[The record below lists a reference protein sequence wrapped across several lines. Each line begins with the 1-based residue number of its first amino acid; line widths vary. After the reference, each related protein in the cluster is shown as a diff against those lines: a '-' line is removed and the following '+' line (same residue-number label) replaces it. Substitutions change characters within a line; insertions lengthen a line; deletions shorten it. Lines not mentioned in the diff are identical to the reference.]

1 MIIEEYRKAPFL
13 RLIFPLVGGIL
24 LGRVIGEPV
33 CFEWILAGC
42 SVGLLLLSAKCPRLG
57 LAPVLFCILLEGI
70 ILGTE
75 EPVPEVPEGLI
86 HARICDELLA
96 SGNGKRTTIDR
107 IRYLDG
113 DTWEPLRGKASVY
126 LAVRQDSMVVP
137 AETGPDPDDLRPGR
151 FILAQ
156 GKLSTFDT
164 PLNPHQFD
172 YAAFQRGKGILYQLY
187 LDPDLWSPSS
197 HQTSRGF
204 RIRSIIIRRS
214 LIEKIESR
222 ISGSGPRSVLNAL
235 LLGYRS
241 EMDTDL
247 RQNFARS
254 GTLHILAVSGLHVGI
269 IYLLPALLLRRLK
282 HRPLAG
288 IPASI
293 IIFGGLWG
301 YAFLTGLSSS
311 VVRAV
316 TMCCIHGLALM
327 SRRKVN
333 SLHVVSLTAF
343 IMIII
348 RPAAIFEAGFQL
360 SFLAVAGIILLYP
373 PLRIL
378 FQSDRTQGTGKVPDR
393 PYRVI
398 QIVLRWI
405 LRMVAVSMAAQISTL
420 PLCILYFN
428 QFAPASVLSNLLV
441 IPLATVI
448 LFVGFGYFVFGG
460 LDSFAVMDSVASL
473 LSIVLRTL
481 SSVLEWLTS
490 SIAEIPGAYIAE
502 LSLIPSQVILLYVCG
517 VFFLVSLRRCTF
529 RSMFHL
535 LVAVVLLLA
544 ASCIR
549 EYRIRRHQNI
559 YVFAMQP
566 ESAIVF
572 VDGRKSFLYG
582 DVDLPENLDGL
593 PYELEPFF
601 RRYKLEIPVKL
612 GPDENSGRDITG
624 YTTDD
629 FPLLYQPI
637 YSPGMEGVFFKYKS
651 IRMLVLRK
659 WDRQFVSKLPDLE
672 LDIIVLSDNPRV
684 SAMELLSHFSVSQI
698 VTDGSCFP
706 WYAQKMEE
714 EFLETGVAFHSTR
727 RDGYYSY

>member
-1 MIIEEYRKAPFL
+1 M
-13 RLIFPLVGGIL
+13 
-24 LGRVIGEPV
+24 
-33 CFEWILAGC
+33 
-42 SVGLLLLSAKCPRLG
+42 
-57 LAPVLFCILLEGI
+57 
-70 ILGTE
+70 
-75 EPVPEVPEGLI
+75 
-86 HARICDELLA
+86 
-96 SGNGKRTTIDR
+96 
-107 IRYLDG
+107 
-113 DTWEPLRGKASVY
+113 
-126 LAVRQDSMVVP
+126 
-137 AETGPDPDDLRPGR
+137 
-151 FILAQ
+151 
-156 GKLSTFDT
+156 
-164 PLNPHQFD
+164 
-172 YAAFQRGKGILYQLY
+172 
-187 LDPDLWSPSS
+187 
-197 HQTSRGF
+197 
-204 RIRSIIIRRS
+204 
-214 LIEKIESR
+214 
-222 ISGSGPRSVLNAL
+222 
-235 LLGYRS
+235 
-241 EMDTDL
+241 
-247 RQNFARS
+247 
-254 GTLHILAVSGLHVGI
+254 
-269 IYLLPALLLRRLK
+269 
-282 HRPLAG
+282 
-288 IPASI
+288 
-293 IIFGGLWG
+293 
-301 YAFLTGLSSS
+301 
-311 VVRAV
+311 
-316 TMCCIHGLALM
+316 
-327 SRRKVN
+327 
-333 SLHVVSLTAF
+333 
-343 IMIII
+343 
-348 RPAAIFEAGFQL
+348 
-360 SFLAVAGIILLYP
+360 
-373 PLRIL
+373 
-378 FQSDRTQGTGKVPDR
+378 
-393 PYRVI
+393 
-398 QIVLRWI
+398 
-405 LRMVAVSMAAQISTL
+405 
-420 PLCILYFN
+420 
-428 QFAPASVLSNLLV
+428 
-441 IPLATVI
+441 
-448 LFVGFGYFVFGG
+448 
-460 LDSFAVMDSVASL
+460 
-473 LSIVLRTL
+473 
-481 SSVLEWLTS
+481 
-490 SIAEIPGAYIAE
+490 YIAE